1 MRTARARPLARALD
15 VVEDIAPP
23 PSTPSTRTLERARA
37 MSITL
42 ENKGSLRAFP
52 SVASMSNMSEMSA
65 ASVET
70 QDERSADEVREA
82 KEATLASDR
91 GEFIEGVEQGKFVGT
106 KIANALGDVAVEV
119 REAALSVGR
128 AALSDLTDKA
138 RGAACAEALLG
149 YLTGQGA
156 CEPMSHGEDNT
167 HGAAI
172 ALYAHAA
179 QLFYD
184 DAGKVEAIKR
194 IVEALRSVRDA
205 GAFIGARAIG
215 NLAAD
220 VREAAIAMLG
230 ELKSKAL
237 TGADIAERRQGA
249 AAMAGI
255 CKGVGV
261 AALADLH
268 VVDEIKKAI
277 EDKKDPVARAG
288 ALLTYAHMC
297 RTAGR
302 GFEPYAIGEAPIVFT
317 LLGDRNAD
325 VREAANLA
333 QAAVVKAL
341 PLTAMKL
348 LSPALNAGMQHKDWQ
363 SKLGSLHIMGD
374 LANRVP
380 QSFMRAIPDLFPSFL
395 DTLFD
400 THPKV
405 SALCEEI
412 LPSICC
418 CVKNAE
424 VLGMMDLVLSA
435 IRTPQKATEDCL
447 DKLMETTFVN
457 SMDAP
462 SLAVILPVI
471 LRGLRERTKEL
482 KQKAATTFGNI
493 CALVDD
499 PRDLLPFIPVLL
511 PELEKAEEHSHP
523 DLREAATRAKTSL
536 MKGIDASQSE
546 ERKVASNIVKEA
558 INGAGVNVDV
568 ETQSYA
574 AALGGWVMD
583 SAPLRI
589 PPSILSNDIKRELTP
604 VLESAFEGNIQAI
617 EKIANVSVM
626 AYKGLDE
633 SALLDESTKDYIVD
647 LQGIILAFAGRVLLQ
662 RTNFTLERGRTY
674 GIVGQNGTG
683 KTTLLNRVAA
693 KDIAGFP
700 EDVSVYYIQHEIM
713 SDKEETIVDF
723 MVQMVPEGVTRD
735 TVVNTLKE
743 VGFDDEKMAATIQ
756 SLSGGWRMKLAIAR
770 AMLWD
775 ADVLLLD
782 EPTNHLDTSAI
793 AWLTNYLKSLTNT
806 TICLV
811 SHDYDFLAEV
821 LTDVIHLSEKTLTYY
836 PMSFRDFQSLKPE
849 IVAALPSSDNAIAK
863 QSNIEGGSADG
874 AKEAKKES
882 GFAID
887 QIGDDQP
894 SHIKP
899 IRFPE
904 PGDLEGVKS
913 RAKCVMYMKEVSF
926 GYPGTSKKILNGA
939 TVKITQNSR
948 AALVGL
954 NGAGKT
960 TLLKLLI
967 GALQI
972 DEGVGEV
979 WRHHNLRLS
988 YIAQHSMQHL
998 EESLENTPL
1007 EYLQNRFY
1015 NGRDKEIAKRA
1026 SHNLSKDELATSQER
1041 GNIMDVIGRV
1051 MRGKHL
1057 FYEVRRAGREEND
1070 TDWEMMSSLERK
1082 DPYVMKM
1089 VRNFDEKLKAM
1100 QSGMDLR
1107 PLTKEEVRIHLENF
1121 GIDQDLAMGKI
1132 KRMSGGQKSRLVLAA
1147 AMWTN
1152 PHIIALDEPT
1162 NYLDNDTLAALTKAL
1177 IDFKGGVI
1185 TISHNEP
1192 FVNAVCDELWR
1203 VGDGV
1208 VVTEPVAGKAPKKL
1222 SVAERRA
1229 LKAGIDAEE
1238 ATMKEAQNNKKL
1250 TAKEKKEAAAAK
1262 KAAAGPV
1269 KDLYGRGK

>member
-1 MRTARARPLARALD
+1 
-15 VVEDIAPP
+15 
-23 PSTPSTRTLERARA
+23 

-42 ENKGSLRAFP
+42 ENKGRIP
-52 SVASMSNMSEMSA
+52 SVASMTNMSEISA
-65 ASVET
+65 ASCET
-70 QDERSADEVREA
+70 VDERSSEEVREA
-82 KEATLASDR
+82 KEAMLASDKR
-91 GEFIEGVEQGKFVGT
+91 AFATSASSGKFISTHVASG
-106 KIANALGDVAVEV
+106 LGDVAEEI
-119 REAALSVGR
+119 REAALMVGR
-128 AALSDLTDKA
+128 AALSELKSGGGGGDADAATG
-138 RGAACAEALLG
+138 RACADALGAFMEAC
-149 YLTGQGA
+149 GA
-156 CEPMSHGEDNT
+156 SEPASHGEDHT
-167 HGAAI
+167 RGGAM
-172 ALYAHAA
+172 ALYGHAG

-184 DAGKVEAIKR
+184 DAGKIAAIEK
-194 IVEALRSVRDA
+194 IVEALKSVKDA

-220 VREAAIAMLG
+220 VREAACGMIDG
-230 ELKSKAL
+230 LKTRAF
-237 TGADIAERRQGA
+237 TGANSSERRAGA
-249 AAMAGI
+249 AGMAGI

-261 AALADLH
+261 AAFSG
-268 VVDEIKKAI
+268 VVQDVKRAI
-277 EDKKDPVARAG
+277 EDKSDPIARAG
-288 ALLTYAHMC
+288 ALATYAHMC

-302 GFEPYAIGEAPIVFT
+302 GFEPYAILEAPVVFT
-317 LLGDRNAD
+317 LLGDRNQE
-325 VREAANLA
+325 VRESAHLA
-333 QAAVVKAL
+333 QASVVKAL

-348 LSPALNAGMQHKDWQ
+348 LCPSLLAGMKHKDWQ
-363 SKLGSLHIMGD
+363 SKLGALHIMGD
-374 LANRVP
+374 LASRVP
-380 QSFMRAIPDLFPSFL
+380 QSFMRTIPDIFPDFL

-405 SALCEEI
+405 SALAEEI
-412 LPSICC
+412 LPSVCS

-424 VLGMMDLVLSA
+424 VLGMMELILRA
-435 IRTPQKATEDCL
+435 IRQPQKETEDCL

-462 SLAVILPVI
+462 SLAVVLPVI

-482 KQKAATTFGNI
+482 KQKAAVTFGNI

-499 PRDLLPFIPVLL
+499 PRDLLAFIPVLL

-536 MKGIDASQSE
+536 MKGIDATKTE
-546 ERKVASNIVKEA
+546 ERKVASDIVADA
-558 INGAGVNVDV
+558 IKSSGINVDS

-574 AALGGWVMD
+574 AALGGWVME

-604 VLESAFEGNIQAI
+604 ILESVLEGNLEPVEQAA
-617 EKIANVSVM
+617 KSSVLI
-626 AYKGLDE
+626 YKGLDE
-633 SALLDESTKDYIVD
+633 SALADEGTKDYIVD

-662 RTNFTLERGRTY
+662 RTNFTLERGKTY

-700 EDVSVYYIQHEIM
+700 ADVSVYYIQHEIV
-713 SDKEETIVDF
+713 SEKEETIVDF
-723 MVQMVPEGVTRD
+723 MVQMVPAGVSRETI
-735 TVVNTLKE
+735 VNTLRE

-770 AMLWD
+770 AMLWN

-811 SHDYDFLAEV
+811 SHDYDFLADV

-836 PMSFRDFQSLKPE
+836 PMGFRDFQSLKPE
-849 IVAALPSSDNAIAK
+849 IVAALPSNQNAINK
-863 QSNIEGGSADG
+863 QANIEGATP
-874 AKEAKKES
+874 AAAEAKTES
-882 GFAID
+882 SSFAID

-913 RAKCVMYMKEVSF
+913 RAKVVMYMKDVTF
-926 GYPGTSKKILNGA
+926 GYPGTSKKILTGA

-967 GALQI
+967 GELQT

-998 EESLENTPL
+998 EDSLENTPL

-1015 NGRDKEIAKRA
+1015 QGRDKEIAKRA
-1026 SHNLSKDELATSQER
+1026 SHNLSKDELALAQER
-1041 GNIMDVIGRV
+1041 GNIIDVVGRQQ
-1051 MRGKHL
+1051 RGKHL
-1057 FYEVRRAGREEND
+1057 FYEVRRSGRDETD

-1082 DPYVMKM
+1082 DAYVMKM
-1089 VRNFDEKLKAM
+1089 VRNFDEKLKSM

-1208 VVTEPVAGKAPKKL
+1208 VVSEPVLGKAPKKL

-1229 LKAGIDAEE
+1229 LKAGVDAAD
-1238 ATMKEAQNNKKL
+1238 ATLKEAQNNKKL
-1250 TAKEKKEAAAAK
+1250 TAKERKEAAAAQ
-1262 KAAAGPV
+1262 KAAKGPI

>member
-1 MRTARARPLARALD
+1 MSLSRAT
-15 VVEDIAPP
+15 VVMSGI
-23 PSTPSTRTLERARA
+23 TLERRGR
-37 MSITL
+37 I
-42 ENKGSLRAFP
+42 P
-52 SVASMSNMSEMSA
+52 SVASMSSMSC

-70 QDERSADEVREA
+70 VDERSEDEVREA

-91 GEFIEGVEQGKFVGT
+91 EAFVSAVRRGEFIGT
-106 KIANALGDVAVEV
+106 TLARALGDVSADV
-119 REAALSVGR
+119 REAALMVGR
-128 AALSDLTDKA
+128 AALSDVTDKTSGGECVDA
-138 RGAACAEALLG
+138 FSA
-149 YLTGQGA
+149 YLTERGGS
-156 CEPMSHGEDNT
+156 EPTSRGEDHT
-167 HGAAI
+167 RGAAI

-179 QLFYD
+179 QLFCD
-184 DAGKVEAIKR
+184 DAGKLAAIER
-194 IVEALRSVRDA
+194 IVEALRCVRDA
-205 GAFIGARAIG
+205 GAFVGARAVG

-220 VREAAIAMLG
+220 VRDAAIAMLPG
-230 ELKSKAL
+230 LKKSAF
-237 TGADIAERRQGA
+237 TGTDVSERRQGA

-261 AALADLH
+261 AALAD
-268 VVDEIKKAI
+268 VVEDVKKAI
-277 EDKKDPVARAG
+277 EDKKDPIARAG

-317 LLGDRNAD
+317 LLGDRNGD
-325 VREAANLA
+325 VREGANLA

-348 LSPALNAGMQHKDWQ
+348 LSPALIAGMTHKDWQ

-380 QSFMRAIPDLFPSFL
+380 QSFMRTIPELFPVFL

-405 SALCEEI
+405 SALCQDI
-412 LPSICC
+412 LPTICA

-424 VLGMMDLVLSA
+424 VLGMLDLILDA

-462 SLAVILPVI
+462 SLAVVLPVI

-499 PRDLLPFIPVLL
+499 TRDLLPFIPVLL

-523 DLREAATRAKTSL
+523 DLREAAARAKASL
-536 MKGIDASQSE
+536 MKGIDSTQND
-546 ERKVASNIVKEA
+546 ERKVASDIVQRA
-558 INGAGVNVDV
+558 IEEAGVRVDG
-568 ETQSYA
+568 ETQAYA

-583 SAPLRI
+583 SAPMRI

-604 VLESAFEGNIQAI
+604 ILESALANELESI
-617 EKIANVSVM
+617 ETIANASVM

-700 EDVSVYYIQHEIM
+700 EDVSVYYIQHEIT
-713 SDKEETIVDF
+713 SEKEETIVDF
-723 MVQMVPEGVTRD
+723 MVQMVPEGVSRG

-770 AMLWD
+770 AMLWN

-793 AWLTNYLKSLTNT
+793 AWLSNYLKSLTNT

-811 SHDYDFLAEV
+811 SHDYDFLADV

-836 PMSFRDFQSLKPE
+836 PMGFRDFQSLKPE
-849 IVAALPSSDNAIAK
+849 IVAALPSNDNAISK
-863 QSNIEGGSADG
+863 QANIEDNGPA
-874 AKEAKKES
+874 AAPKEAAQGS

-887 QIGDDQP
+887 QIGENQP

-913 RAKCVMYMKEVSF
+913 RAKVVMYMKDVSF

-967 GALQI
+967 GELET

-998 EESLENTPL
+998 EDSLENTPL

-1015 NGRDKEIAKRA
+1015 QGRDKEIAKRA
-1026 SHNLSKDELATSQER
+1026 SHNLSKDELAIAQER
-1041 GNIMDVIGRV
+1041 GNILDIVGRQQ
-1051 MRGKHL
+1051 RGKHL
-1057 FYEVRRAGREEND
+1057 FYEVRRSGRDESD
-1070 TDWEMMSSLERK
+1070 TDWEMMSALERK
-1082 DPYVMKM
+1082 DAYVMKM
-1089 VRNFDEKLKAM
+1089 VRNFDEKLKSM

-1192 FVNAVCDELWR
+1192 FVHAVCDELWR

-1208 VVTEPVAGKAPKKL
+1208 VKTEAVPGKAPKKL

-1229 LKAGIDAEE
+1229 LKAGVDAET
-1238 ATMKEAQNNKKL
+1238 ATLKEAQNNKKL
-1250 TAKEKKEAAAAK
+1250 TAKERKEAAAAK
-1262 KAAAGPV
+1262 KAAAGPI
-1269 KDLYGRGK
+1269 KDMYGRGK

>member
-1 MRTARARPLARALD
+1 
-15 VVEDIAPP
+15 
-23 PSTPSTRTLERARA
+23 
-37 MSITL
+37 
-42 ENKGSLRAFP
+42 
-52 SVASMSNMSEMSA
+52 MSNMSELSCASA
-65 ASVET
+65 ET
-70 QDERSADEVREA
+70 ADERDAETVREVVA
-82 KEATLASDR
+82 QTLAVDKRAFTRDLAS
-91 GEFIEGVEQGKFVGT
+91 GKFVGT
-106 KIANALGDVAVEV
+106 STCGALGDVAAEV
-119 REAALSVGR
+119 REAALMVGR
-128 AALSDLTDKA
+128 AALSDERD
-138 RGAACAEALLG
+138 AETGKLCVASLLA
-149 YLTGQGA
+149 YLQGQGSNQ
-156 CEPMSHGEDNT
+156 PTSHAEDHT
-167 HGAAI
+167 HGGAI
-172 ALYAHAA
+172 ALYGHAA
-179 QLFYD
+179 QLFC
-184 DAGKVEAIKR
+184 DASGKAEAIKH
-194 IVEALRSVRDA
+194 IVAALRNVRDA

-215 NLAAD
+215 NLATD
-220 VREAAIAMLG
+220 VREEAIGMLA
-230 ELKSKAL
+230 ELKSKAFSSE
-237 TGADIAERRQGA
+237 DVDERRQGA
-249 AAMAGI
+249 AAMAGVA
-255 CKGVGV
+255 KGVGMQP
-261 AALADLH
+261 LIEMNIIAD
-268 VVDEIKKAI
+268 IKKAI
-277 EDKKDPVARAG
+277 ANKSDPIARAG

-302 GFEPYAIGEAPIVFT
+302 GFEPYAIGEAPTVFT
-317 LLGDRNAD
+317 LQGDRNND
-325 VREAANLA
+325 VREAAHLA

-348 LSPALNAGMQHKDWQ
+348 LSPSLVAGMQHKDWQ
-363 SKLGSLHIMGD
+363 SKLASLHIMGD
-374 LANRVP
+374 LADRVP
-380 QSFMRAIPDLFPSFL
+380 QSFMRAIPDIFPTFL

-405 SALCEEI
+405 STLCEEI
-412 LPSICC
+412 LPSICK

-424 VLGMMDLVLSA
+424 VLGMLHLVLSA
-435 IRTPQKATEDCL
+435 IRSPQNDTEVCL

-462 SLAVILPVI
+462 SLAVVLPVI

-499 PRDLLPFIPVLL
+499 PRDLLSFIPVLL

-523 DLREAATRAKTSL
+523 DLREAATRAKKSL
-536 MKGIDASQSE
+536 LKGIDASKSE
-546 ERKVASNIVKEA
+546 ERKEAAQLVKEA
-558 INGAGVNVDV
+558 IASVGVSIDI
-568 ETQSYA
+568 ETASYA
-574 AALGGWVMD
+574 AALGGWVME
-583 SAPLRI
+583 SAPMRI
-589 PPSILSNDIKRELTP
+589 PPSILANDIKRELTP
-604 VLESAFEGNIQAI
+604 VLESALDGKLESL
-617 EKIANVSVM
+617 EKISNVSVM
-626 AYKGLDE
+626 LYKGLDE
-633 SALLDESTKDYIVD
+633 SAMQDTGTHDYIVD

-700 EDVSVYYIQHEIM
+700 ADVSVYYIQHEIT

-723 MVQMVPEGVTRD
+723 MVQMVPEGVSRETI
-735 TVVNTLKE
+735 VNTLRE

-770 AMLWD
+770 AMLWN

-793 AWLTNYLKSLTNT
+793 AWLTNYLRSLKNT

-811 SHDYDFLAEV
+811 SHDYDFLADV

-836 PMSFRDFQSLKPE
+836 PMGFRDFQALKPE
-849 IVAALPSSDNAIAK
+849 IVAALPSSQNAMAK
-863 QSNIEGGSADG
+863 QANIEGNSEAAADS
-874 AKEAKKES
+874 KQT

-887 QIGDDQP
+887 QIGDNQP
-894 SHIKP
+894 AHIKP

-913 RAKCVMYMKEVSF
+913 RAKVVMYMKDVSF
-926 GYPGTSKKILNGA
+926 GYPGTNKKILNGA

-967 GALQI
+967 GALEA

-998 EESLENTPL
+998 EDSLENTPL

-1015 NGRDKEIAKRA
+1015 QGRDKEISKRA
-1026 SHNLSKDELATSQER
+1026 SHNLSKDELALAQER
-1041 GNIMDVIGRV
+1041 GNIIDVVGRQQ
-1051 MRGKHL
+1051 RGKHL
-1057 FYEVRRAGREEND
+1057 FYEVRRSGRDETD
-1070 TDWEMMSSLERK
+1070 TDWEMMEALERK
-1082 DPYVMKM
+1082 DAYVMKM

-1192 FVNAVCDELWR
+1192 FVHAVCDELWR

-1208 VVTEPVAGKAPKKL
+1208 VVTEPVPGKAAKKL

-1229 LKAGIDAEE
+1229 MKAGVDAEE

-1250 TAKEKKEAAAAK
+1250 TAKEKKDAAAAAK
-1262 KAAAGPV
+1262 AAKGPV

>member
-1 MRTARARPLARALD
+1 M
-15 VVEDIAPP
+15 
-23 PSTPSTRTLERARA
+23 
-37 MSITL
+37 
-42 ENKGSLRAFP
+42 G
-52 SVASMSNMSEMSA
+52 NMSEISFASA
-65 ASVET
+65 ET
-70 QDERSADEVREA
+70 ADERDAEEIKDAVSSM
-82 KEATLASDR
+82 LASDKAMFVK
-91 GEFIEGVEQGKFVGT
+91 ELTEGKFAATAICHG
-106 KIANALGDVAVEV
+106 LGDVASEV
-119 REAALSVGR
+119 REAALMVGR
-128 AALSDLTDKA
+128 AALSEVDGDGSKYV
-138 RGAACAEALLG
+138 EALEA
-149 YLTGQGA
+149 YLQSQCGG
-156 CEPMSHGEDNT
+156 EPGSHAEDNT
-167 HGAAI
+167 RGGII
-172 ALYAHAA
+172 ALYGHAA
-179 QLFYD
+179 QVFCD
-184 DAGKVEAIKR
+184 DEGKVRAIEK
-194 IVEALRSVRDA
+194 IVSALSGVKDN
-205 GAFIGARAIG
+205 GAFIGARSIG

-220 VREAAIAMLG
+220 VRERAIEMLIG
-230 ELKSKAL
+230 FKAL
-237 TGADIAERRQGA
+237 ALESDDVIERRRGA
-249 AAMAGI
+249 AAMAGVT
-255 CKGVGV
+255 KGVG
-261 AALADLH
+261 LAPLIASD
-268 VVDEIKKAI
+268 VIGAVKRAI
-277 EDKKDPVARAG
+277 EDKKNPIARAG

-302 GFEPYAIGEAPIVFT
+302 GFEPYAIGEAPMVFT
-317 LLGDRNAD
+317 LQGDRNNE
-325 VREAANLA
+325 VREAAHLA

-348 LSPALNAGMQHKDWQ
+348 LSPSLVAGMQHKDWQ

-380 QSFMRAIPDLFPSFL
+380 QSFMRTLPDIFPTFL
-395 DTLFD
+395 DCLFD

-405 SALCEEI
+405 SALAEEI
-412 LPSICC
+412 LPSMCS

-424 VLGMMDLVLSA
+424 VLGMLNLILSA
-435 IRTPQKATEDCL
+435 LRSPQSETEVCL

-462 SLAVILPVI
+462 SLAVVLPVI

-499 PRDLLPFIPVLL
+499 PRDLIAFIPVLL

-523 DLREAATRAKTSL
+523 DLREAATRAKNSL
-536 MKGIDASQSE
+536 LKGIDASSSE
-546 ERKVASNIVKEA
+546 KRKEA
-558 INGAGVNVDV
+558 GEFVQEAIESSGVSVDA
-568 ETQSYA
+568 ETQAYA

-583 SAPLRI
+583 SAPMRI
-589 PPSILSNDIKRELTP
+589 PPAILSNDIKRELTP
-604 VLESAFEGNIQAI
+604 IFESSLADQLDLI
-617 EKIANVSVM
+617 EKVANTSVM
-626 AYKGLDE
+626 LYKGLDE
-633 SALLDESTKDYIVD
+633 TAMHDESTHDYIVD

-700 EDVSVYYIQHEIM
+700 ADVSVYYIQHEIT
-713 SDKEETIVDF
+713 SEKEETIVDF
-723 MVQMVPEGVTRD
+723 MVQMVPEGVARETI
-735 TVVNTLKE
+735 VSTLME

-770 AMLWD
+770 AMLWN

-793 AWLTNYLKSLTNT
+793 AWLTNYLKSLKNT

-811 SHDYDFLAEV
+811 SHDYDFLADV

-836 PMSFRDFQSLKPE
+836 PMGFRDFQALKPE
-849 IVAALPSSDNAIAK
+849 IVAALPSNDNAIAK
-863 QSNIEGGSADG
+863 QANIEGA
-874 AKEAKKES
+874 AAPTEAKKES

-913 RAKCVMYMKEVSF
+913 RAKVVMYMSNVSF

-967 GALQI
+967 GELQT

-998 EESLENTPL
+998 EDSLENTPL

-1015 NGRDKEIAKRA
+1015 QGRDKEVSKRA
-1026 SHNLSKDELATSQER
+1026 SHNLSKDELAVAQER
-1041 GNIMDVIGRV
+1041 GNILDVVGRQQ
-1051 MRGKHL
+1051 RGKHL
-1057 FYEVRRAGREEND
+1057 FYEVRRSGRDESD
-1070 TDWEMMSSLERK
+1070 TDWEMMSALERK

-1089 VRNFDEKLKAM
+1089 VRNFDEKLKSM

-1107 PLTKEEVRIHLENF
+1107 PLTKEEVRLHLENF

-1192 FVNAVCDELWR
+1192 FVHAVCDELWR

-1208 VVTEPVAGKAPKKL
+1208 VVTEGVPGKAPKKL
-1222 SVAERRA
+1222 SVAEKRA
-1229 LKAGIDAEE
+1229 LKMGLDGAE

-1250 TAKEKKEAAAAK
+1250 TSKEKKEAAAKAK
-1262 KAAAGPV
+1262 SAKGPI
-1269 KDLYGRGK
+1269 KDLYGRGL